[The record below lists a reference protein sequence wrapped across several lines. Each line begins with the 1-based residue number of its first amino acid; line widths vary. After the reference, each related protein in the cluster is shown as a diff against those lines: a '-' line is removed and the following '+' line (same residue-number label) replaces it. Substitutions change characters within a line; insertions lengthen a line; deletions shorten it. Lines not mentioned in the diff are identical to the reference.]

1 MKIHQILDRDPL
13 TSALA
18 NEGQTRISGDTDQ
31 RAMSELRAELETFVC
46 DGEFGA
52 ALEKM
57 LASFLQQL
65 DRGRQNAAWVS
76 GFFGSGKSHLL
87 KMLGH
92 LWVDTQFPDGATAR
106 TLVRNLPTDVQAH
119 LRELDIR
126 GARSGKPLFA
136 AAGAMPSGS
145 RDEVRATVLGFILR
159 ACSLPD
165 SFPLAQFVFWL
176 RDHGYLDSVRKAVA
190 DAGKDWLKELN
201 NLYASS
207 LLADAVLAV
216 DPTFA
221 RDRLEAR
228 EVFRARFPRR
238 TTDLTTAEFL
248 GAIRA
253 ALAPDGV
260 MPLSILV
267 LDEVQQF
274 IGANIDRSVLITEI
288 AEAVQTQLDSH
299 VLLVCS
305 GQSALTSIEL
315 LQRLRDRF
323 RITVQLSDTD
333 VEAVTRKV
341 LLHKKPSAEQA
352 VRDVL
357 TRNAGEISKHLQG
370 TRLAERVEDRHTIEK
385 DYPLLPTRR
394 RFFEE
399 CFRAVDA
406 AGTSSQLRSQLRI
419 LYEAL
424 RGIAT
429 RDVGALI
436 PASVL
441 YEAIARD
448 LVNTG
453 VLSNEIE
460 TRIRSLDDGTPA
472 GTLRQ
477 RLCGLVFLVNKLPR
491 EAAVDTGL
499 RANSRTI
506 ADLLVA
512 DLEADSGPFRAEV
525 DKTLAELASSGV
537 LMRVGEEY
545 RIQTTEAAEWD
556 RAFREKSAA
565 LLQGQSEVDQRRDQ
579 LLAAEVQKTVA
590 AIRLVHGDSKIR
602 RELVLHAR
610 SDAPQGAGD
619 SVVVWLRDGF
629 NSALKDVEG
638 EARRRGQQDA
648 VLHVFL
654 PRRSADDLRA
664 RIAEADAARSVL
676 DARGTPTQ
684 IEGREAR
691 ESMLSRRATAEAQRD
706 EILRDIVAAAQVFQ
720 GGGTEVFGESLRE
733 KLESA
738 AKASLA
744 RLFPRFGEGDHRAW
758 EAAVKR
764 AKDGS
769 DSPLVPVGWDRAADD
784 HPIGREALAKI
795 GGGARGGDV
804 RKHLEG
810 PPFGWPRDAIDAV
823 LIALHRAGTV
833 RALANNTPLAPGAL
847 DQAKIQSAEFRVEKI
862 KLGTQ
867 EKITL
872 RALFSTLGTPCKPN
886 EEETRAPQAL
896 ASLAALANSAGGDAP
911 LPARPS
917 TTRIADLQRLSG
929 ADQLAA
935 ILAARADLEKLHS
948 EWSALAKR
956 AQERAPIWR
965 KLEEFFR
972 HAAGL
977 AVAAQ
982 LKPDVD
988 ALIANRSLLAEVDH
1002 ASPLVAKLATALR
1015 AELTARHDAVAQAHA
1030 AGLAALAADAAWK
1043 VTDATA
1049 QASILGEVALAQ
1061 PAAPAMKTDEDLAHE
1076 LARESLAARA
1086 AAAAAVPER
1095 VARALAQAARLRAPK
1110 AQRIALRTAT
1120 LADEAAVRA
1129 WLAEQ
1134 EQRLLD
1140 AVKTGPVIVP

>member
-1 MKIHQILDRDPL
+1 MKIHEILDRDPL
-13 TSALA
+13 VSALA
-18 NEGQTRISGDTDQ
+18 NEGQARISGDNDQ
-31 RAMSELRAELETFVC
+31 RAMTELRAELETFVC

-92 LWVDTQFPDGATAR
+92 LWVDTKFEDGATAR

-126 GARSGKPLFA
+126 AARLRKPLFA
-136 AAGAMPSGS
+136 AAGALPSGS
-145 RDEVRATVLGFILR
+145 REDVRAAVLEHILR
-159 ACSLPD
+159 ACGLPEKYTQ
-165 SFPLAQFVFWL
+165 AQFVFWL
-176 RDHGYLDSVRKAVA
+176 RDHGHLEAVRNAVKA
-190 DAGKDWLKELN
+190 AGKDWLLELN
-201 NLYASS
+201 NLWASS
-207 LLADAVLAV
+207 LLADAILAV

-221 RDRLEAR
+221 RDKAEAR
-228 EVFRARFPRR
+228 QVLRDRFPRR
-238 TTDLTTAEFL
+238 TQDLTTGEFL
-248 GAIRA
+248 AAIRA
-253 ALAPDGV
+253 ALAHDGV
-260 MPLSILV
+260 MPLSIVV

-274 IGANIDRSVLITEI
+274 IGASIDRSVLVTEI
-288 AEAVQTQLDSH
+288 SEAIQTQLDSR

-305 GQSALTSIEL
+305 GQSALTSTEL

-341 LLHKKPSAEQA
+341 LLHKKPTAETV

-357 TRNAGEISKHLQG
+357 SRNAGEISKHLQG
-370 TRLAERVEDRHTIEK
+370 TRLAERVEDRQTIEK

-399 CFRAVDA
+399 CFRRVDA
-406 AGTSSQLRSQLRI
+406 AGTHSQLRSQLRI

-429 RDVGALI
+429 RPIGAAI

-441 YEAIARD
+441 YDAIARD

-472 GTLRQ
+472 GKLRQ
-477 RLCGLVFLVNKLPR
+477 DICGLVFLINKLPR
-491 EAAVDTGL
+491 ESAVDTGL
-499 RANSRTI
+499 RSTARII
-506 ADLLVA
+506 ADLLVD
-512 DLEADSGPFRAEV
+512 DLERDSGPFRAEV
-525 DKTLAELASSGV
+525 ERTLAGLADAGT
-537 LMRVGEEY
+537 LMKVGEEY

-556 RAFREKSAA
+556 RAFREKSSA
-565 LLQGQSEVDQRRDQ
+565 LAQSRTETDQRRDQ
-579 LLAAEVQKTVA
+579 LLAAAVQRIVSE
-590 AIRLVHGDSKIR
+590 IRLVHGDSKIR
-602 RELVLHAR
+602 RQLVLHAR
-610 SDAPQGAGD
+610 NDAPPSTGD
-619 SVVVWLRDGF
+619 EVIVWLRDGF
-629 NSALKDVEG
+629 NAAQKDIEG

-654 PRRSADDLRA
+654 PRKSADDLRA
-664 RIAEADAARSVL
+664 RIADAEAARSVL
-676 DARGTPTQ
+676 DARGAPTQ
-684 IEGREAR
+684 VEGREAR
-691 ESMLSRRATAEAQRD
+691 ESMLSRLATAEAQRD
-706 EILRDIVAAAQVFQ
+706 EILRDIVAAAQVFE

-733 KLESA
+733 KLETSA
-738 AKASLA
+738 KSSLA

-769 DSPLVPVGWDRAADD
+769 DSPLVPVGWDRAADE

-795 GGGARGGDV
+795 GGGARGGEI

-810 PPFGWPRDAIDAV
+810 SPFGWPRDAIDAV
-823 LIALHRAGTV
+823 LIAMHRAGTV
-833 RALANNTPLAPGAL
+833 RVLANNAPLAPGAL
-847 DQAKIQSAEFRVEKI
+847 DQAKIQSAEFRVEKV

-867 EKITL
+867 EKIAL
-872 RALFSTLGTPCKPN
+872 RALFSTLGVPTKPN
-886 EEETRAPQAL
+886 EEELRAPQAL
-896 ASLAALANSAGGDAP
+896 ARLIDLAKTCGGDAP
-911 LPARPS
+911 LPARAS
-917 TTRIADLQRLSG
+917 TSRIDDLQRLSG

-935 ILAARADLEKLHS
+935 ILGARAELERLHS

-956 AQERAPIWR
+956 ADERVPAWKKLQE
-965 KLEEFFR
+965 LLR

-977 AVAAQ
+977 PIAAQ
-982 LKPDVD
+982 LQPEID
-988 ALIANRSLLAEVDH
+988 ALIANRSLLADVDH
-1002 ASPLVAKLATALR
+1002 VAPLNAKLSAALR
-1015 AELTARHDAVAQAHA
+1015 AELTARHDAVCKAHET
-1030 AGLAALAADAAWK
+1030 GLAALTADAAWTA
-1043 VTDATA
+1043 TDAAA
-1049 QASILGEVALAQ
+1049 QRSILDSVALSS
-1061 PAAPAMKTDEDLAHE
+1061 PPAPAMKTDEDLARE
-1076 LARESLAARA
+1076 LARESLAARSS
-1086 AAAAAVPER
+1086 AAAAVPER
-1095 VARALAQAARLRAPK
+1095 VARALADAARLRAPK
-1110 AQRIALRTAT
+1110 AQRIALRAAT

-1140 AVKTGPVIVP
+1140 AVKSGPVIVG